1 MSLWVVGEQHIC
13 IVAALKPRISV
24 PTNKETIKPMF
35 SLLWW
40 QKLICNTADMDN
52 KQYVSC
58 CQLQVTA
65 E

>member
-24 PTNKETIKPMF
+24 LGDKCSVRM
-35 SLLWW
+35 WG

-52 KQYVSC
+52 TQNVSC
-58 CQLQVTA
+58 CHLQVTA